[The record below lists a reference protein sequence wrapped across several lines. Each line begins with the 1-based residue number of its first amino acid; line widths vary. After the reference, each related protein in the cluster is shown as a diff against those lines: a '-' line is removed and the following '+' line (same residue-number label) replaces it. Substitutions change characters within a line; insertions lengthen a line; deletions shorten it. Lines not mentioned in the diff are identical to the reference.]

1 MILKCFHAEADL
13 SVLAV
18 EINNF
23 SLDLLADGKYIRWFC
38 NVLSGDLRYMKKCI
52 YSRCK
57 LNKCTEICHTC
68 NFTFYYVSYCEVL
81 SSCKPWVLLR
91 EFKGKCDLIS
101 VDIFD
106 KNCNFIA
113 YVEDFLR
120 VLYSAP
126 GHLRDVKKS
135 VCSAEV
141 DECTEICNILNN
153 TLNFVTN
160 VDLSKK
166 LFLFLSFL
174 SKKKL
179 FTVTDDTASS
189 WVELCDNELNL
200 LICIFGKVFLIC
212 VGNKACR
219 NEYSCFLNINTKT
232 TVKYLCLQELSEPPG
247 SRMPPQ
253 AFVAFLLQQDVCR
266 SV

>member
-1 MILKCFHAEADL
+1 
-13 SVLAV
+13 
-18 EINNF
+18 
-23 SLDLLADGKYIRWFC
+23 
-38 NVLSGDLRYMKKCI
+38 MKKSI

-68 NFTFYYVSYCEVL
+68 NFTLYYVSYCEVL

-91 EFKGKCDLIS
+91 EFKGKCDLVS

-106 KNCNFIA
+106 KNCNFIT
-113 YVEDFLR
+113 YVEYLLR

-153 TLNFVTN
+153 TLNFIAY

-179 FTVTDDTASS
+179 FAVTDDTASS
-189 WVELCDNELNL
+189 WVELCDNELDL
-200 LICIFGKVFLIC
+200 LICIFGKIFLIC
-212 VGNKACR
+212 VRYKACR
-219 NEYSCFLNINTKT
+219 NEYSCFLNIDTKT
-232 TVKYLCLQELSEPPG
+232 TVKYLCYRSFQNLLVLECLLKTFVSFLCSKTFVGKCNLSLSVIYFENLCFHG
-247 SRMPPQ
+247 IAR
-253 AFVAFLLQQDVCR
+253 FNNVCKHNA
-266 SV
+266 